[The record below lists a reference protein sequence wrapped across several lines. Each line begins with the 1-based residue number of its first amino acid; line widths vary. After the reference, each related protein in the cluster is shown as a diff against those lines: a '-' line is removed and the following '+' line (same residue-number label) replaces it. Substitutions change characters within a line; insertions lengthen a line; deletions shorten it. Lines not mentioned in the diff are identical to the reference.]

1 MTWSEKHQHHHTP
14 ILHSPSHPSF
24 RDSLSSKE
32 PTEHRDESRKK
43 REGQRLLLHEK
54 RKKEKKR
61 RIGKL
66 GHKRPVGPAD
76 ANLCFIRFL
85 FSFSLYL
92 SCAPSSVVFVNRDFP
107 EPSKGI
113 TRQAVSQAS
122 FWVPRTS
129 LSRGFGEGVKQIRD
143 QAGGSEP
150 KTCRHHFWLTSS
162 VLWSRTTVGTWQRG
176 WGGRV

>member
-1 MTWSEKHQHHHTP
+1 MLSFSLFASSCQKSLKINTHTLMTHYLTLPSVYRSLLPPRLSVVRSLSSDTHEVRNTSTTTHQSFTRY
-14 ILHSPSHPSF
+14 PSF

-43 REGQRLLLHEK
+43 REGQRLFLHEK

-66 GHKRPVGPAD
+66 GHKRPVGPGD

-92 SCAPSSVVFVNRDFP
+92 SCTPSSVVFVNRDFP

-122 FWVPRTS
+122 FWVPRA
-129 LSRGFGEGVKQIRD
+129 SR
-143 QAGGSEP
+143 AP
-150 KTCRHHFWLTSS
+150 A
-162 VLWSRTTVGTWQRG
+162 
-176 WGGRV
+176 